1 MADTVSITLG
11 ANVSG
16 AVGGLQQFSR
26 AADAANKSM
35 NKFANAF
42 SSVGGAVGS
51 IGSALGVDKLS
62 NFVGSANQAVNVIA
76 SLRQEL
82 TLLTAIRLGAWT
94 IAAAQAF
101 EALSEGAGLFFDSR
115 ELSKSSDSLKQLNEQ
130 LAETIRK
137 TVEFKVASGQLSRE
151 QGFGI
156 LQSAIAA
163 NGEVGKPESEINRD
177 LIAVSKDL
185 RNASGIG
192 KEEALKAE
200 LQISQL
206 TLSMSVDV
214 QDRLSN
220 LKERLA
226 LIKQLG
232 SMTNSVAFSGE
243 GGVSGLAMPDERTTK
258 KKLEDLQKIIPLLQE
273 RAQIE
278 REISEIQRSES
289 LFLND
294 LAATAA
300 GAVQTA
306 LAGVAD
312 GIVGLIQGT
321 RTWAQAFQQTASS
334 ILSMVI
340 QLVLRFTVLYGLV
353 SALQAIFRG
362 SSFVAKFA
370 GFAGFP
376 GKATGGLI
384 GSGVYQVGERGPEYV
399 INNSTLARMG
409 SGFFD
414 ALQSGYSPRVA
425 QVPIGSGGGALTPG
439 GGAGGAPAV
448 NFAAF
453 NSHHAAQ
460 QWAESRDGR
469 TYLVDMMTQVVRAS
483 R

>member
-1 MADTVSITLG
+1 MGDTVSITLG

-16 AVGGLQQFSR
+16 AVNGLQQFSR
-26 AADAANKSM
+26 AADSANKSM

-62 NFVGSANQAVNVIA
+62 NFVGSANQAVNVLA

-115 ELSKSSDSLKQLNEQ
+115 ELLKSSQSLQELNTK
-130 LAETIRK
+130 LTETISK
-137 TVEFKVASGQLSRE
+137 TIQLKVAAGELSQESGA
-151 QGFGI
+151 GFL
-156 LQSAIAA
+156 LQMKAA
-163 NGEVGKPESEINRD
+163 VNAEGQSESQTNKD
-177 LIAVSKDL
+177 LIAISREV

-192 KEEALKAE
+192 QEAALKAR
-200 LQISQL
+200 LQISQDQISRSLDASQKIANL
-206 TLSMSVDV
+206 T
-214 QDRLSN
+214 
-220 LKERLA
+220 ERLA
-226 LIKQLG
+226 LINELG
-232 SMTNSVAFSGE
+232 SMTNPVAFSGV
-243 GGVSGLAMPDERTTK
+243 GGASGFSEPTERTTK
-258 KKLEDLQKIIPLLQE
+258 KELEDLQKILPLLQE

-278 REISEIQRSES
+278 REIAELKRTDS

-306 LAGVAD
+306 LSGLAD

-321 RTWAQAFQQTASS
+321 RNWAQVWQQTTAS
-334 ILSMVI
+334 ILSMVF
-340 QLVLRFTVLYGLV
+340 QLILKFTVLYGLV
-353 SALQAIFRG
+353 TALQFLFPG
-362 SSFVAKFA
+362 SGFVSKFA

-399 INNSTLARMG
+399 INNSTLARLG

-414 ALQSGYSPRVA
+414 ALQSGYSPRIASVP
-425 QVPIGSGGGALTPG
+425 QVGGSASGSAPGNPGNIGVNLAVLGGPGA
-439 GGAGGAPAV
+439 V
-448 NFAAF
+448 
-453 NSHHAAQ
+453 S
-460 QWAESRDGR
+460 QWAQTREGRSYVVDIVDQRIRDAR
-469 TYLVDMMTQVVRAS
+469 S
-483 R
+483 